1 MKWLVTGC
9 SGFVG
14 TNIVN
19 YLIQKNE
26 EVIGIDIKKPK
37 INNIKSFKFIKFD
50 NQGTGFH
57 VFKYPDI
64 KLNISYE
71 LKNTDVGVITATP
84 VVRGSINDIYLYE
97 EGSGYGSE
105 ILNLEN
111 VTSTIAVISSAYIS
125 SFLRMRE

>member
-37 INNIKSFKFIKFD
+37 INNIKLFKFIKFD
-50 NQGTGFH
+50 LSVRKG
-57 VFKYPDI
+57 
-64 KLNISYE
+64 
-71 LKNTDVGVITATP
+71 LKDY
-84 VVRGSINDIYLYE
+84 INDVDYVI
-97 EGSGYGSE
+97 
-105 ILNLEN
+105 NLAAI
-111 VTSTIAVISSAYIS
+111 VSIPYSKKISK
-125 SFLRMRE
+125 